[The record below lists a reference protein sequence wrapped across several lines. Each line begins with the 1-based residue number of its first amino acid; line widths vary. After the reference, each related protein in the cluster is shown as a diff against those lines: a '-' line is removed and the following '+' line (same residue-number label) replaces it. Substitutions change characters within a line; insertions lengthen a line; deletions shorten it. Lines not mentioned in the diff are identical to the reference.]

1 MNVAGQV
8 VGGGIGDILVRQ
20 QSGSRLEVGD
30 LLVSEEENSILILEV
45 FGLQYGSQ
53 IDGRVQ
59 EMMSGVILE
68 EGPPDAEFYEPGF
81 VNYVMARVKAL
92 ARVNR
97 DLSVNL
103 PKSLPAFFGKLRII
117 SSEDLKFLQ
126 GGGRDRI
133 FIGYI
138 RSGSK
143 VIRDAKVWLDARD
156 IFTHHLLIPAT
167 TGRGKSNLVKCIL
180 YHLLDSSGVGALV
193 LDAHN
198 EYYGLNGE
206 TGLGS
211 HPDARNSLVYY
222 TPTDPPPGSRHLTI
236 SLDTIRPDHF
246 EGIVEFSDAQVRTM
260 RKYYSD
266 YRGEW
271 ISQIMLTDLSMLGE
285 AESRRDAETRSI
297 TMAVLQQ
304 KIRQALDLE
313 VDRENNVV
321 VSRHNVFDSVRG
333 GRTAD
338 DVVQNIEEGRVVV
351 LDTSKLNDEAE
362 LVVGSIIATRILDHY
377 REAKTRGV
385 LRDKP
390 VATIVIEEA
399 PRVIG
404 EEVLQSRTS
413 NIYSTIA
420 REGRKFKVGLTA
432 VTQLSS
438 VIPKAILANMNT
450 KIILGNEMKMER
462 MALIES
468 ASQDLSEDD
477 RTIASL
483 DRGEAIITSIF
494 VPFALPIQIPHFE
507 EIARQRPP
515 PASGTARMKVF

>member
-1 MNVAGQV
+1 LSIAGQV

-30 LLVSEEENSILILEV
+30 LLVSEEENSTLILQV

-68 EGPPDAEFYEPGF
+68 EGPPDAEFYEPNF

-117 SSEDLKFLQ
+117 SSEDLRFLQ

-133 FIGYI
+133 FIGHI

-143 VIRDAKVWLDARD
+143 VIQDAEVWLDARD

-167 TGRGKSNLVKCIL
+167 TGRGKSNLVKCVL
-180 YHLLDSSGVGALV
+180 YHLLDTSGVGALV

-198 EYYGLNGE
+198 EYYGLGGE
-206 TGLGS
+206 AGLSS
-211 HPDARNSLVYY
+211 HPNARNSLVYY
-222 TPTDPPPGSRHLTI
+222 TPTNPPPGARHLTI
-236 SLDTIRPDHF
+236 SLDTIRLDHF

-271 ISQIMLTDLSMLGE
+271 ISQIMLTDFVLGE
-285 AESRRDAETRSI
+285 AENRRDAETKAI
-297 TMAVLQQ
+297 TMAVLRQ

-313 VDRENNVV
+313 VDREQNMV
-321 VSRHNVFDSVRG
+321 VSRHSVFDSTRG

-338 DVVQNIEEGRVVV
+338 EVVQNIEEGRVVV

-377 REAKTRGV
+377 REAKTRGA

-404 EEVLQSRTS
+404 EDVLKSRTS

-450 KIILGNEMKMER
+450 KIILGNEMKVER

-477 RTIASL
+477 RAIASL
-483 DRGEAIITSIF
+483 DKGEAIITSIF

-507 EIARQRPP
+507 EIVRQRPP
-515 PASGTARMKVF
+515 PASETARVKVF

>member
-1 MNVAGQV
+1 MNAAGQV

-20 QSGSRLEVGD
+20 QSDSRLEVGD
-30 LLVSEEENSILILEV
+30 LLVSEEDDSILILQV

-68 EGPPDAEFYEPGF
+68 EGPPDAKFYEPNF

-103 PKSLPAFFGKLRII
+103 PKRLPSFFGKLRII
-117 SSEDLKFLQ
+117 SNSDLEFLQ
-126 GGGRDRI
+126 KGGRDRV

-143 VIRDAKVWLDARD
+143 VIRDAEVWLDARD

-198 EYYGLNGE
+198 EYYGLGGDA
-206 TGLGS
+206 GLS
-211 HPDARNSLVYY
+211 NHPNARTSLVYY

-246 EGIVEFSDAQVRTM
+246 EGIVGFSDAQLRTVRE
-260 RKYYSD
+260 YYSK

-271 ISQIMLTDLSMLGE
+271 IPEIMLADLSLMD
-285 AESRRDAETRSI
+285 AENKRDADTKSI
-297 TMAVLQQ
+297 TLAVIRQ

-313 VDRENNVV
+313 VDREQHMV
-321 VSRHNVFDSVRG
+321 VSRHSVFDSTRG
-333 GRTAD
+333 ERTAD
-338 DVVQNIEEGRVVV
+338 DIVRNIEEGRVVV

-404 EEVLQSRTS
+404 EDVLQSRTN

-438 VIPKAILANMNT
+438 VIPKTILANMNT
-450 KIILGNEMKMER
+450 KIILGNEMKLER

-483 DRGEAIITSIF
+483 DKGEAIITSIF
-494 VPFALPIQIPHFE
+494 VPFALPIQIPYFE
-507 EIARQRPP
+507 EIVKQRRPSP
-515 PASGTARMKVF
+515 SKTKNVKVF

>member
-1 MNVAGQV
+1 MSAAGQV

-20 QSGSRLEVGD
+20 QSDSRLEVGD
-30 LLVSEEENSILILEV
+30 LLVSEEDDSILILQV

-68 EGPPDAEFYEPGF
+68 EGPPDAKFYEPNF
-81 VNYVMARVKAL
+81 VNYVLARVKAL
-92 ARVNR
+92 ARVNS

-103 PKSLPAFFGKLRII
+103 PKRLPSFFGKLRII
-117 SSEDLKFLQ
+117 SNPDLEFLQ
-126 GGGRDRI
+126 KGGQNRI

-143 VIRDAKVWLDARD
+143 VIRDAEVWLDARD

-198 EYYGLNGE
+198 EYYGLDGE
-206 TGLGS
+206 AGLNN
-211 HPDARNSLVYY
+211 HPNARTSLVYY
-222 TPTDPPPGSRHLTI
+222 TPTSPPPGSRHLTI
-236 SLDTIRPDHF
+236 SLGTIRPDHF
-246 EGIVEFSDAQVRTM
+246 EGIVDFSEAQWRAM
-260 RKYYSD
+260 REYYSK

-271 ISQIMLTDLSMLGE
+271 ISEIMLADLSMMAD
-285 AESRRDAETRSI
+285 AESKRDADNKSI
-297 TMAVLQQ
+297 TLAVLRQ

-313 VDRENNVV
+313 VDREQHMV
-321 VSRHNVFDSVRG
+321 VSRHSVFDSTRG
-333 GRTAD
+333 ERTAD
-338 DVVQNIEEGRVVV
+338 DIVHNIEDGRVVV

-377 REAKTRGV
+377 RDAKTRGV

-404 EEVLQSRTS
+404 EDVLQSRTN

-432 VTQLSS
+432 ITQLSS
-438 VIPKAILANMNT
+438 VIPKTILANMNT
-450 KIILGNEMKMER
+450 KIILGNEMKLER

-483 DRGEAIITSIF
+483 DKGEAIITSIF
-494 VPFALPIQIPHFE
+494 VPFALPIQIPLFE
-507 EIARQRPP
+507 DVVKRRRPSP
-515 PASGTARMKVF
+515 SKTKKIKVF

>member
-1 MNVAGQV
+1 MNAAGQV

-20 QSGSRLEVGD
+20 QSDSRLEVGD
-30 LLVSEEENSILILEV
+30 LLVSEEDDSILILQV

-68 EGPPDAEFYEPGF
+68 EGPPDAKFYEPNF

-103 PKSLPAFFGKLRII
+103 PKRLPSFFGKLRII
-117 SSEDLKFLQ
+117 SNPDLAFLQ
-126 GGGRDRI
+126 KGGRDRI

-143 VIRDAKVWLDARD
+143 VIRDAEVWLDARD

-180 YHLLDSSGVGALV
+180 YHLLDSHGVGALV

-198 EYYGLNGE
+198 EYYGLGGE
-206 TGLGS
+206 VGLNN
-211 HPDARNSLVYY
+211 HPCARTSLVYY

-246 EGIVEFSDAQVRTM
+246 EGIVDFSEAQWRTM
-260 RKYYSD
+260 REYYSK

-271 ISQIMLTDLSMLGE
+271 IPEIMLADLSMMD
-285 AESRRDAETRSI
+285 AENKRDADTKSI
-297 TMAVLQQ
+297 TLAVLRQ

-313 VDRENNVV
+313 VDREQHMV
-321 VSRHNVFDSVRG
+321 VSKHSVFDSTRG
-333 GRTAD
+333 ERTAD
-338 DVVQNIEEGRVVV
+338 DIVRNIEEGRVVV

-404 EEVLQSRTS
+404 EDVLQSRTN

-432 VTQLSS
+432 ITQLSS
-438 VIPKAILANMNT
+438 VIPKTILANMNT
-450 KIILGNEMKMER
+450 KIILGNEMKLER

-483 DRGEAIITSIF
+483 DKGEAIITSIF
-494 VPFALPIQIPHFE
+494 VPFALPIQIPYFE
-507 EIARQRPP
+507 DIVRQRRPS
-515 PASGTARMKVF
+515 ASKNKNIKVF

>member
-1 MNVAGQV
+1 MNVSGQV
-8 VGGGIGDILVRQ
+8 VGGGIGNILVRQ
-20 QSGSRLEVGD
+20 QSGSQLEVGD
-30 LLVSEEENSILILEV
+30 LLVSEEEDSILILQV

-59 EMMSGVILE
+59 EMMSGVVLE
-68 EGPPDAEFYEPGF
+68 EGSPDADFYEPNF

-103 PKSLPAFFGKLRII
+103 PKRLPAFFGKLRMI
-117 SSEDLKFLQ
+117 SSSDLRFLQ
-126 GGGRDRI
+126 GGGQDRI

-143 VIRDAKVWLDARD
+143 VIRDAEVWLDARD

-180 YHLLDSSGVGALV
+180 YHLLDSNGVGALV

-198 EYYGLNGE
+198 EYYGLGGQ
-206 TGLGS
+206 GLRD
-211 HPDARNSLVYY
+211 HPNHTTNLVYY
-222 TPTDPPPGSRHLTI
+222 TPSQPPPGARHLTI
-236 SLDTIRPDHF
+236 NLGAIRPDHF
-246 EGIVEFSDAQVRTM
+246 EGIVEFTEAQTRMMREFYSRYRT
-260 RKYYSD
+260 
-266 YRGEW
+266 EW
-271 ISQIMLTDLSMLGE
+271 IPQIMLTDVSALEMADSK
-285 AESRRDAETRSI
+285 RDAAFRSA
-297 TMAVLQQ
+297 TLVVLQQ
-304 KIRQALDLE
+304 KLRQALGLDVNRDE
-313 VDRENNVV
+313 NVV
-321 VSRHNVFDSVRG
+321 KSKHDVFDYTRG
-333 GRTAD
+333 EGTIND
-338 DVVQNIEEGRVVV
+338 IVNHVESGRVVI

-362 LVVGSIIATRILDHY
+362 LIVGSIAASRILDHY
-377 REAKTRGV
+377 RDAKSRGT
-385 LRDKP
+385 LRGKP

-404 EEVLQSRTS
+404 EDVLQSRTN
-413 NIYSTIA
+413 NIYSIIA

-432 VTQLSS
+432 ITQLSS
-438 VIPKAILANMNT
+438 VIPKVILANMNT

-483 DRGEAIITSIF
+483 DKGEAIITSIF
-494 VPFALPIQIPHFE
+494 VPFALPIQVPLFE
-507 EIARQRPP
+507 DVVQQRPP
-515 PASGTARMKVF
+515 PIPGRRVKVF